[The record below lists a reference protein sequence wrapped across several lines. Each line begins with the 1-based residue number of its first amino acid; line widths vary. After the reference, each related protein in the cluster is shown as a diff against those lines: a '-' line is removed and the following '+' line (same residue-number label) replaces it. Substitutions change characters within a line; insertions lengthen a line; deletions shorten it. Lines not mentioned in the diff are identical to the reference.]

1 MMSNRRWDA
10 GLVDCRKKERRI
22 KSAKSQE
29 ERIGISQL
37 KATQL
42 DQNDEAKRRFIMS
55 CGKVQNI

>member
-1 MMSNRRWDA
+1 MIV
-10 GLVDCRKKERRI
+10 GKKRRI

-29 ERIGISQL
+29 RIGISQL
-37 KATQL
+37 KAAQL